1 MKRFKYNNT
10 QNNSYNIEK
19 FNYIYKKFYLYA
31 YKVTFNIVHNSSQID
46 DIMQEIFINVWKILN
61 NVNEDI
67 NLKALIATIA
77 RNTAINFLKKDKY
90 RTDKMV
96 DIDDEASLFILS
108 RCDNEPLNTIV
119 AAENIE
125 FIYKQIKSLKKIYAD
140 ILLLKY
146 KFDFTPEMISKL
158 LNIKLKTVYTRLSR
172 GENILREKLKLTE
185 NIDMVDQ
192 YEN

>member
-1 MKRFKYNNT
+1 
-10 QNNSYNIEK
+10 
-19 FNYIYKKFYLYA
+19 
-31 YKVTFNIVHNSSQID
+31 
-46 DIMQEIFINVWKILN
+46 
-61 NVNEDI
+61 
-67 NLKALIATIA
+67 
-77 RNTAINFLKKDKY
+77 
-90 RTDKMV
+90 MV

>member
-1 MKRFKYNNT
+1 MKRFIYNNT

-31 YKVTFNIVHNSSQID
+31 YKVTFNTVHNSSQID

-96 DIDDEASLFILS
+96 DIDDEASFFILS